1 MPSAF
6 MGSGLGQERTPV
18 NQPTLLFPFEP
29 HVHIGLAALSFPTA
43 LLENKPKQAQNI
55 GMTFKPG
62 VSGNP
67 GGRPKVVGELRA
79 LAREHTAAAL
89 AALVEIV
96 GSKKAPPAARVAAA
110 NAILDRGYGR
120 PEARID
126 ATLEQSN
133 SATDNVFAGMP
144 IEKLRE
150 YIDLFNKAGIIGRA
164 DGHET
169 SNSQRQA

>member
-1 MPSAF
+1 M
-6 MGSGLGQERTPV
+6 
-18 NQPTLLFPFEP
+18 N
-29 HVHIGLAALSFPTA
+29 IAAA

-67 GGRPKVVGELRA
+67 GGRPRVMGELRV

-89 AALVEIV
+89 EALVEIL

-120 PEARID
+120 PESRID

-133 SATDNVFAGMP
+133 SAADSVFAGMP

-150 YIDLFNKAGIIGRA
+150 YIDLFNKAGIIGRV

-169 SNSQRQA
+169 SNSQSQA